1 MKKILWF
8 SRHDMTDA
16 QKTDL
21 ERIYGKIKT
30 VKTTGTA
37 NSWKDITCAGADC
50 DILAVVLPPNILMD
64 LVNPRNNTKPVIRA
78 VAGRV
83 PTGNMVKNPA
93 TGTDEAEYVFIH
105 KGWEQ
110 IKKFDM
116 VVEQL

>member
-8 SRHDMTDA
+8 SRHELTEE
-16 QKTDL
+16 QKADL
-21 ERIYGKIKT
+21 ERIYGDVKVT
-30 VKTTGTA
+30 KTTGTA